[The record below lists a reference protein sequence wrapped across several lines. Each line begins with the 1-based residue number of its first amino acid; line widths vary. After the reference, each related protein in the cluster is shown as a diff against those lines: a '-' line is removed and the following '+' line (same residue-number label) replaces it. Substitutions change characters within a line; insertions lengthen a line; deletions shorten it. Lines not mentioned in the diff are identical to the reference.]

1 MAVSIDKFWIEGV
14 LTEGFPRFLEAGG
27 VDLDKNGQI
36 EGGEVFG
43 DLDGDKTIGDP
54 DDYKEY
60 LRRNRPLLSAEVP
73 FFKYGERLSVENRIH
88 RALYLLSDIH
98 SSTDMASA
106 YTFIADLV
114 ETVGK
119 RIGEE
124 KWPATREAQFYYM
137 MMRGAGIVFIAQ
149 ENSSLVANIKER
161 RLDCDTSSFV
171 AMAIGDERGVELRGV
186 RAPVHFF
193 LRGRDEEGKEFN
205 IDSGRLTTDARYKV
219 APDLAKK
226 GIYLT
231 TLEDRQLE
239 SVFLLNRGNVLEKL
253 GRNEEALAAYD
264 KALAIDPNDADAHNN
279 RGVVL
284 ETLGRN
290 EEALASFDKALAI
303 DPKYA
308 FAHYNRGNVLE
319 KLGRDQEAL
328 AAYDKALAIDP
339 NNASA
344 HNNRGVVLGTLGR
357 WTEAKAAFEVAY
369 ALVPND
375 WSTQRNLHV
384 VNGYYIPILGPLVR
398 YLVFKMTR

>member
-36 EGGEVFG
+36 EGGEVFW

-264 KALAIDPNDADAHNN
+264 KALAIDP
-279 RGVVL
+279 
-284 ETLGRN
+284 
-290 EEALASFDKALAI
+290 
-303 DPKYA
+303 KYA

-369 ALVPND
+369 ALVQND

-384 VNGYYIPILGPLVR
+384 VNGYYIPILGP
-398 YLVFKMTR
+398 

>member
-205 IDSGRLTTDARYKV
+205 IDFGRLKTDMDYRV
-219 APDLAKK
+219 APYNVTPDLVKK
-226 GIYLT
+226 GIYLA
-231 TLEDRQLE
+231 TLDDRQLE
-239 SVFLLNRGNVLEKL
+239 SVFLLHRGNVLEKL
-253 GRNEEALAAYD
+253 GRNE
-264 KALAIDPNDADAHNN
+264 
-279 RGVVL
+279 
-284 ETLGRN
+284 
-290 EEALASFDKALAI
+290 
-303 DPKYA
+303 
-308 FAHYNRGNVLE
+308 
-319 KLGRDQEAL
+319 EAL